1 MVDYFAMQ
9 RAIRATKDE
18 VDLSL
23 DQFERQSDLDPWY
36 EAFHHVDDAR

>member
-18 VDLSL
+18 GDLSL
-23 DQFERQSDLDPWY
+23 DQFERQSDFDAWH
-36 EAFHHVDDAR
+36 ESSHRVDDAR